1 MSAEAL
7 AKALGGPKC
16 GAGRSEFLDHEKS
29 ARPID
34 CASSPRVCIKGLSPV
49 VWAQRWE
56 SGHQTIF
63 DLGGPPII
71 TTTGDR
77 KSDGVAPLARDAL

>member
-16 GAGRSEFLDHEKS
+16 GAERPEFLDNEKS

-34 CASSPRVCIKGLSPV
+34 CTSAPRVCIKALSP

-56 SGHQTIF
+56 SGQQTIF
-63 DLGGPPII
+63 DLGVAPIVA
-71 TTTGDR
+71 TTGDR
-77 KSDGVAPLARDAL
+77 KSDGVATLARDAL

>member
-7 AKALGGPKC
+7 AKALGGPEC
-16 GAGRSEFLDHEKS
+16 GAGRPEFPDNEKS
-29 ARPID
+29 ARPIG
-34 CASSPRVCIKGLSPV
+34 CASSRRVCIKGLNPV

-56 SGHQTIF
+56 SGHPTIF
-63 DLGGPPII
+63 DLGVAPIVA
-71 TTTGDR
+71 TTGDR